1 MTAFLVLLVIIL
13 FGVVIM
19 QMGKIFKMSKPE
31 ESNDSEIAS
40 DKDNNI
46 NGYLMLGFVFFTYI
60 LLIYC
65 FWEWGLGALIFGGSY
80 SSIDFLV
87 SGYAIF

>member
-31 ESNDSEIAS
+31 EGNDSEIAS

-60 LLIYC
+60 LLTH
-65 FWEWGLGALIFGGSY
+65 LM
-80 SSIDFLV
+80 SILFILPT
-87 SGYAIF
+87 